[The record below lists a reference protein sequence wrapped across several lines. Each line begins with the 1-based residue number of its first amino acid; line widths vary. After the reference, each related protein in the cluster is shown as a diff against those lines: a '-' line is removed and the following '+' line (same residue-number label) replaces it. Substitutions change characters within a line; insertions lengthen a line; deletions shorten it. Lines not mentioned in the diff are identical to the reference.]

1 MTPSTTSGSKP
12 DEVSNRRRPSGPPRS
27 RSNRILRPY
36 KDLPDH
42 TAEKVRRI
50 AKKRLPDHD
59 KVAAELAPLLGLGKG
74 PLATQ
79 RAASLFQHR
88 GFRAGVA
95 AFEAKYLDAE
105 GLKAPLPEWRLVWHL
120 LRPTTSTAS
129 PPPLEKGVVEVWT
142 RPEYPDLHTLGGWD
156 VNYHYARFV
165 ARVLATTTTRERDPA
180 GAGAGSRSQ
189 LVHWVRDAKP
199 EDAWWAL
206 FHALLYLQ
214 LETMRDRLRQA
225 PLRHRIMAVM
235 CPS

>member
-1 MTPSTTSGSKP
+1 MASSDRTMTPSTSSGPKS
-12 DEVSNRRRPSGPPRS
+12 DEVSDRRRSAPPRS
-27 RSNRILRPY
+27 RSNKILRPN
-36 KDLPDH
+36 KELPDH
-42 TAEKVRRI
+42 TAEKVRKL

-74 PLATQ
+74 LLATQ

-95 AFEAKYLDAE
+95 AFEAKYLDTE

-120 LRPTTSTAS
+120 LRPT
-129 PPPLEKGVVEVWT
+129 
-142 RPEYPDLHTLGGWD
+142 YPDLHTLGGWD

-165 ARVLATTTTRERDPA
+165 ARVLATTTTRERRDPA
-180 GAGAGSRSQ
+180 SGAGAGSRSQ
-189 LVHWVRDAKP
+189 LIHWVRDAAP

-214 LETMRDRLRQA
+214 LETMRDRFRQA
-225 PLRHRIMAVM
+225 PLRHRIMTVM